1 MPPKVLVTGG
11 AGYIGSHVV
20 KQLGQA
26 GYDVVVYDNLST
38 GVDHAVLYGELVMG
52 DLADTAK
59 LSQVFAKHRFQAV
72 LHFAASIVVSE
83 SVRSPLDYYSNN
95 TVNLLN
101 VLRCCEKYQ
110 VNQLIFSSTAA
121 VYGEPK
127 ENPVSELAD
136 TNPIT
141 PYGASKLMSER
152 IIRDYAKASDLR
164 YVILRYFNVAG
175 ADLDGQLGQWTPQAT
190 HLIRAACDA
199 ALGRSPAMQIFGA
212 DFATP
217 DGTGVRDFIH
227 VVDLAIAHLD
237 SLKYLAAGG
246 TSEVLNCGYGKGYS
260 VRQVI
265 DCLKQVSGKTFT
277 VEEADRRMG
286 DPACVIAKADRIR
299 EVLGW
304 QPRCADLAL
313 MIKTSLAWEVQLN
326 KLEKD
331 TLEKVKGKPRDEEWY
346 LPLKHSGVQ
355 KTV

>member
-26 GYDVVVYDNLST
+26 GYDVVIYDNLST
-38 GVDHAVLYGELVMG
+38 GVVHAVRHGELVIG

-59 LSQVFAKHRFQAV
+59 LSQVFAKHQFEAV

-83 SVRSPLDYYSNN
+83 SVRRPLDYYSNN

-101 VLRCCEKYQ
+101 VLRCCEQYQ

-127 ENPVSELAD
+127 ENPVSEKSE

-175 ADLDGQLGQWTPQAT
+175 ADLDGDLGQWTPQAT

-199 ALGRSPAMQIFGA
+199 ALGRAPAMQIFGA

-227 VVDLAIAHLD
+227 VVDLAAAHLD
-237 SLKYLAAGG
+237 GLKYLAAGG
-246 TSEVLNCGYGKGYS
+246 DSEVLNCGYGKGYS

-265 DCLKQVSGKTFT
+265 DCLQQVSGKTFA
-277 VEEADRRMG
+277 VEETDRRTG
-286 DPACVIAKADRIR
+286 DPACVIAKASRIR
-299 EVLGW
+299 AVLGW
-304 QPRCADLAL
+304 EPKYEDLAL
-313 MIKTSLAWEVQLN
+313 MIKTSLAWEMQMQAAKRTKKLHADDAALYLQLN
-326 KLEKD
+326 
-331 TLEKVKGKPRDEEWY
+331 
-346 LPLKHSGVQ
+346 HSAAR